1 MNCPLCGGESRVV
14 DTRVEQGIVKRRR
27 ICSWCEKRFSTV
39 EIEKAKYE
47 GMLATDIHEISR
59 KTTDYIDSVMRT
71 LKRFKKDMEKAAKN
85 DE

>member
-27 ICSWCEKRFSTV
+27 ICSWWEKRFSTV
-39 EIEKAKYE
+39 EIEKTKYE
-47 GMLATDIHEISR
+47 EMLATDIHEISR

-71 LKRFKKDMEKAAKN
+71 LKRFKKDMEKAAEN

>member
-1 MNCPLCGGESRVV
+1 MNCPLCGGETRVA

-27 ICSWCEKRFSTV
+27 ICSWCEKRVSTV
-39 EIEKAKYE
+39 EIEKTKYE
-47 GMLATDIHEISR
+47 EMLATDIREISR

-71 LKRFKKDMEKAAKN
+71 LKRLKKDMEKAAEN

>member
-39 EIEKAKYE
+39 EIEKTKYE
-47 GMLATDIHEISR
+47 EMLATDIHEISR

-71 LKRFKKDMEKAAKN
+71 LKRLKKDMEKAAEN